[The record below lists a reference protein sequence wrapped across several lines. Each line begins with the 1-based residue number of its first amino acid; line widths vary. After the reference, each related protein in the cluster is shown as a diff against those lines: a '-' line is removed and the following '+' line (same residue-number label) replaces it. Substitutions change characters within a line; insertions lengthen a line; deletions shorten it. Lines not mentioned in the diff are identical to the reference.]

1 MVTPA
6 RSKRPPRESRRTA
19 ILEAAAQVFFEQGYA
34 ATSIDAI
41 IERVGGSKRNI
52 YSEFGSKEGVFTALV
67 SESADAALAALSVGR
82 FAGRNLNEILLEFG
96 RRVLAIYMS
105 PALIGVYR
113 SIVTEA
119 PRFPELAQAFYDKG
133 PGCASDRLA
142 AVLQE
147 AKARGEIQLD
157 DCHSAAD
164 HFVGMLRDN
173 LHLRVILGLRPP
185 PSPAEAEAAV
195 ASAVSIF
202 LHGIYGADR
211 PHASK
216 GGAQDGNSRRLRNG
230 R

>member
-1 MVTPA
+1 MPTPA
-6 RSKRPPRESRRTA
+6 RAKRPPREDRRSA

-41 IERVGGSKRNI
+41 IERIGGSKRTI

-67 SESADAALAALSVGR
+67 SEIADDALVALSVER
-82 FAGRNLNEILLEFG
+82 FAGRNLSETLLEFG
-96 RRVLAIYMS
+96 QRLFALYMS

-113 SIVTEA
+113 SIMAEA
-119 PRFPELAQAFYDKG
+119 LRFPELAKAFYDKG
-133 PGCASDRLA
+133 PGRASDRLA
-142 AVLQE
+142 EVLEE
-147 AKARGEIQLD
+147 AKTRGEIQLD

-185 PSPAEAEAAV
+185 PSPAEAEAVV
-195 ASAVSIF
+195 ASAISIF

-211 PHASK
+211 ASK
-216 GGAQDGNSRRLRNG
+216 GGARRSSRDD
-230 R
+230 